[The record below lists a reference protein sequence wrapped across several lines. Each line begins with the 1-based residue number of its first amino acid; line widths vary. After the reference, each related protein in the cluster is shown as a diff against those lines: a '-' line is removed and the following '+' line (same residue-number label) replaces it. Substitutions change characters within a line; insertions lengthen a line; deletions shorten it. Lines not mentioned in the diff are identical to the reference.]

1 MVSGVLLLFSMRL
14 CILTFALFPLT
25 VAAQLFNFGVQGGV
39 PAQPPLGQ
47 SDNIPFVLGPSVDI
61 RALPWLS
68 VETGVLYNRIGRSSD
83 NFAFFYPENAIAL
96 GSETSHGS
104 ALEVPLLAKFRL
116 THVRSGWQPF
126 LSAGP
131 TIRRTSITTDS
142 SASILS
148 GSSQTAIGSSS
159 NIPSGT
165 SQTAIGTPSFTGR
178 TTQWDIDPTIGVGVS
193 FRTGRFHIEPEVR
206 YSYWDAGKTGLVR
219 KNQVNFL
226 LGFRL

>member
-83 NFAFFYPENAIAL
+83 NFAFLYPENAVTL
-96 GSETSHGS
+96 GYATSRAT
-104 ALEVPLLAKFRL
+104 ALELPLLAKFRF
-116 THVRSGWQPF
+116 RSERSAWRPF

-131 TIRRTSITTDS
+131 TVRRTSITT
-142 SASILS
+142 
-148 GSSQTAIGSSS
+148 G
-159 NIPSGT
+159 
-165 SQTAIGTPSFTGR
+165 
-178 TTQWDIDPTIGVGVS
+178 
-193 FRTGRFHIEPEVR
+193 
-206 YSYWDAGKTGLVR
+206 
-219 KNQVNFL
+219 
-226 LGFRL
+226 